1 MMGIKRTKT
10 PPPKHIDGA
19 AIARMAGTLIIGHIR
34 ERVSEGV
41 DVDGRLFDGY
51 SDSYT
56 ERRMVLGRATAFV
69 NLVMSGGMLG
79 SLKIV
84 DVRESAGV
92 ASVEVGLGTGSSRIV
107 SPPPRRRRRARGRKR
122 THGPPHNL
130 LGKWHQDGAGRNPR
144 RKWFGVSRNGNDEI
158 REILR
163 KLLPAPP
170 TK

>member
-1 MMGIKRTKT
+1 MGIRRVTT
-10 PPPKHIDGA
+10 PPPKRIDGA
-19 AIARMAGTLIIGHIR
+19 AIARMAGNLIIGHIR
-34 ERVSEGV
+34 ERVADGV
-41 DVDGRLFDGY
+41 DVDGRLFFGY
-51 SDSYT
+51 SDGYA

-69 NLVMSGGMLG
+69 NLVMSGGLLG

-107 SPPPRRRRRARGRKR
+107 SPPPKRRRKARGRKR

-130 LGKWHQDGAGRNPR
+130 LGKWHQDGAGNNRR
-144 RKWFGVSRNGNDEI
+144 RKWFGVSRKGNDEI

-163 KLLPAPP
+163 KLLPTPP